1 VWLGMGD
8 AIEFV
13 DTAQILPTPTGYLH
27 ARVIDMRCALT
38 ALALFLAVAGWTA
51 PDGWFPFYVADIG
64 AGTAVDCSSLN
75 DSVAGAEGFVTASD
89 GHFVDGSGERIRF
102 LGTNLTFGDAFPDPE
117 MTPKIAERMA
127 RLGINCVRFHHMD
140 HHHAPR
146 GIWDPDYDDRRHIDA
161 DQLDRLDRI
170 IYELKQRGIYT
181 NLNLHVSRKFTAAEG
196 FENAGQLPKY
206 DKGIDNIEPRMIEL
220 QKEYA
225 RDLLTHVNP
234 YTNTAYVNEP
244 CVAMVELNNEN
255 SALRYAQEGV
265 LDSLPDPY
273 RSDLQQRWVQWLRDR
288 YGSTE
293 ALREAWE
300 EYSEPPGEEI
310 LRNGDFSGGTEG
322 WSLQI
327 QPPAAGEMQAVAT
340 DRFDTT
346 LHVNLRR
353 PGELSWA
360 MQFHQTGLDLTDG
373 QYYTLDFAIRA
384 DRARSVNISVRY
396 DCPDWRMVG
405 LSERVDAGT
414 QWEHHS
420 MVFRAHEP
428 KPEHTRVSFNFLNE
442 PGEVWLANVSLR
454 PGGFIGL
461 AESQTLQQG
470 NIEFP
475 GSNDP
480 TSARA
485 DWFEFIIGLEHEY
498 THQMYDYL
506 KDDLALHALVI
517 DTQAW
522 YGQIGGLWREWQM
535 DYADMHAYW
544 QHPRFPGRPWDGG
557 NWYIPNTPMVDA
569 RGEDTLTRLSLV
581 RLEGKPYTISEYNH
595 PAPNDYRAECM
606 PMLAACGAMQDWDGI
621 FQFCY
626 GETPAHWSQ
635 DAIDGYFR
643 MVTDPAKVVL
653 FPVAA
658 NLFRRGDL
666 KATPHKAVLTLPAGA
681 GNVARLMAEM
691 ESQHRSQ
698 ADLWNVCDADASKTL
713 TTRTSV
719 AFAEINEPECE
730 VSGTG
735 ASSGAFQWQTVRN
748 RGVFSIDTPKTVLWT
763 GGIAGDVFETADV
776 RVTVGETSNG
786 YATVAVTAMDN
797 RPIAESSRLLVVAV
811 NRVENQ
817 DMGWSED
824 RKTVGKNW
832 GHGPPIAEGVS
843 IELAFKGRSAAEIW
857 VLDGSGQRAQRLDVS
872 PDSVVQCGPQ
882 NRTLWYEVD
891 FPVE

>member
-1 VWLGMGD
+1 
-8 AIEFV
+8 
-13 DTAQILPTPTGYLH
+13 
-27 ARVIDMRCALT
+27 MRCALT
-38 ALALFLAVAGWTA
+38 ALAFFLAAAAWTA
-51 PDGWFPFYVADIG
+51 PDGWFPFHVADIG
-64 AGTAVDCSSLN
+64 AGTVVDCSGLN
-75 DSVAGAEGFVTASD
+75 GSPAGADGFITARD

-117 MTPKIAERMA
+117 MTPKIAQRMA

-146 GIWDPDYDDRRHIDA
+146 GIWDPDYDDRRHLDP

-206 DKGIDNIEPRMIEL
+206 DKGIDNIDRRMIAL
-220 QKEYA
+220 QQEYA

-234 YTNTAYVNEP
+234 YTNTAYVDEP

-265 LDSLPDPY
+265 LDTLPDPY
-273 RSDLQQRWVQWLRDR
+273 LSDLQQRWVQWLRDR
-288 YGSTE
+288 YSSTE

-300 EYSEPPGEEI
+300 EYSEPLGEQV
-310 LRNGDFSGGTEG
+310 LHNGDFSGGTKG

-327 QPPAAGEMQAVAT
+327 QRPSAGGMETVAT
-340 DRFDTT
+340 ERFDSA
-346 LHVNLRR
+346 LHVDLRR
-353 PGELSWA
+353 PGDLSWA
-360 MQFHQTGLDLTDG
+360 MQLHQTGLDLTDG
-373 QYYTLDFAIRA
+373 QYYTLEFAIRA
-384 DRARSVNISVRY
+384 DQARSVNISVRY

-405 LSERVDAGT
+405 LNERVDVGT

-428 KPEHTRVSFNFLNE
+428 KPDHTRVSFNFLNE
-442 PGEVWLANVSLR
+442 PGQVWLADVRLR

-461 AESQTLQQG
+461 SKDRTLEQD

-485 DWFEFIIGLEHEY
+485 DWFEFIIGLEREY
-498 THQMYDYL
+498 TQQMYGFL
-506 KDDLALHALVI
+506 KDELGLHALVI

-544 QHPRFPGRPWDGG
+544 QHPRFPGRSWDGG
-557 NWYIPNTPMVDA
+557 NWYIPNTPMVDTI
-569 RGEDTLTRLSLV
+569 GGDTLTRLSMM

-606 PMLAACGAMQDWDGI
+606 PMLAVCGAVQDWDGI

-626 GETPAHWSQ
+626 GETPQDWSEGT
-635 DAIDGYFR
+635 IDGYFR

-653 FPVAA
+653 FPIAA
-658 NLFRRGDL
+658 NLFRRADL
-666 KATPHKAVLTLPAGA
+666 KAASRKAVLRLPAGA
-681 GNVARLMAEM
+681 ENVSQLMVEM
-691 ESQHRSQ
+691 ESQHRPLS
-698 ADLWNVCDADASKTL
+698 DLWNVCDADASKTL

-719 AFAEINEPECE
+719 AFAEIDEPECE
-730 VSGTG
+730 VSGAG
-735 ASSGAFQWQTVRN
+735 ASSEALQWRTGPDG
-748 RGVFSIDTPKTVLWT
+748 GVFSIDTPKTVLWT
-763 GGIAGDVFETADV
+763 GAIAGDVFETGDV
-776 RVTVGETSNG
+776 RITVGKTSNG

-797 RPIAESSRLLVVAV
+797 RPIAESSRLLVVAL

-817 DMGWSED
+817 EMGWSED
-824 RKTVGKNW
+824 RKTVGKDW
-832 GHGPPIAEGVS
+832 GHGPPVAEGVAV
-843 IELAFKGRSAAEIW
+843 ELAFRGRPVAETW
-857 VLDGSGQRAQRLDVS
+857 TLDGSGKRKNRVNAGTG
-872 PDSVVQCGPQ
+872 PVVRCGPQ
-882 NRTLWYEVD
+882 NGTVWYEVA
-891 FPVE
+891 FPGE